1 MPIDPAPSGPASA
14 LPAENLLRLETSPY
28 LLQHKD
34 NPVHWRPWG
43 PPALAE
49 AEASGKPIL
58 LSVGYAA
65 CHWCHVMAHESFDDP
80 ATAEV
85 MNALFVNIKVDRE
98 ERPDIDQLYMAALQA
113 LGDQGGWPLTMFLTP
128 EGKPIWGGTYFP
140 PEARYGR
147 PGFREVLTQIAAL
160 YRSDRDQMLVQ
171 ADKITAHLARPRPS
185 DDVVLDAGLIHSA
198 ADALLGLMDTELGG
212 TRGAPKFPNAPVLDF
227 LARAASAGGRADIA
241 RAVEATLLGL
251 SNGGIYDH
259 VGGGLAR
266 YSTDARWLVP
276 HFEKMLYD
284 NGLFIEQL
292 ALAIASSPHHE
303 LFRSRIEETV
313 AWMQRELAHPAGGF
327 AAGLD
332 ADSNG
337 IEGAFTVW
345 TREELDR
352 VLPPDDAANLAE
364 VYDITPGGNWEGHS
378 IPNRLAHPGRLSAD
392 AEARCRRE
400 LDVLRLEREKR
411 PRPALDDQV
420 LVDWNGHAI
429 AGLATAGFLLRR
441 DDWIRDA
448 ADTYRAVVAAA
459 TRDGRLCHVAH
470 GRASPKAFST
480 DLASLAR
487 AALALHQATGDAPWL
502 VEAESRLAALERH
515 HGDGTGG
522 FYLAPDDG
530 DALILRK
537 SERLDEAVPNAHG
550 MAAEAHVRLWALT
563 GEDRHRA
570 AADAILG
577 AAASTIHGNVF
588 GTASLL
594 SALDQR
600 LRIMTLVIV
609 VPRGTSPAALLEA
622 ARAGWRRDLVVD
634 VRAEGDALP
643 SGHAAYGKVATGGSP
658 TAYLCR
664 EGNCSLPLTDAAAL
678 AALLTEGGASD
689 QVFI

>member
-1 MPIDPAPSGPASA
+1 MAIDPASPDSAGA
-14 LPAENLLRLETSPY
+14 LPAENLLRFETSPY
-28 LLQHKD
+28 LLQHRD
-34 NPVHWRPWG
+34 NPVHWRAWG
-43 PPALAE
+43 PAALAE
-49 AEASGKPIL
+49 AKASDKPVL
-58 LSVGYAA
+58 LSIGYAA
-65 CHWCHVMAHESFDDP
+65 CHWCHVMAHESFEDT

-98 ERPDIDQLYMAALQA
+98 ERPDIDQLYMAALHA

-128 EGKPIWGGTYFP
+128 QGKPIWGGTYFP
-140 PEARYGR
+140 PAARYGR
-147 PGFREVLTQIAAL
+147 PSFRDVLTQIAAL
-160 YRSDRDQMLVQ
+160 YRSDHEQMLMQ
-171 ADKITAHLARPRPS
+171 ADKITAHLARARPS
-185 DDVVLDAGLIHSA
+185 EGVSLDAGLVRSA

-227 LARAASAGGRADIA
+227 LARAADAEARADLA
-241 RAVEATLLGL
+241 QAVEATLLGL
-251 SNGGIYDH
+251 CNGGIYDH

-292 ALAIASSPHHE
+292 AQALPVTPHRE

-313 AWMQRELAHPAGGF
+313 AWMQRELRHPDGGF
-327 AAGLD
+327 SAGLD
-332 ADSNG
+332 ADANG
-337 IEGAFTVW
+337 VEGSFTVW
-345 TREELDR
+345 TRDELDA
-352 VLPPDDAANLAE
+352 VLPAEDAAFLAAI
-364 VYDITPGGNWEGHS
+364 YDITPGGNWEGHS
-378 IPNRLAHPGRLSAD
+378 IPNRLAHPERLPAGD
-392 AEARCRRE
+392 EARCQRL
-400 LDVLRLEREKR
+400 LDLLRAERERR

-441 DDWIRDA
+441 DDWIADA
-448 ADTYRAVVAAA
+448 ADTYRAVVTAS

-470 GRASPKAFST
+470 GRVSPGRAPIRAFST
-480 DLASLAR
+480 DLAALAR
-487 AALALHQATGDAPWL
+487 AALALHQATG
-502 VEAESRLAALERH
+502 EAEWLEEADRQLAALERH
-515 HGDGTGG
+515 HGDGAGG

-570 AADAILG
+570 TADAILS
-577 AAASTIHGNVF
+577 AAAATIRGNVF

-594 SALDQR
+594 SALDLR
-600 LRIMTLVIV
+600 LRIVSLVIV
-609 VPRGTSPAALLEA
+609 VPEDASPAALLEA
-622 ARAGWRRDLVVD
+622 AQGHWRRHLVVD
-634 VRAEGDALP
+634 VRRAGEALP
-643 SGHAAYGKVATGGSP
+643 AGHAAFGKGAVGGIP

-664 EGNCSLPLTDAAAL
+664 EGSCSLPLTDAEAL
-678 AALLTEGGASD
+678 AALLTEGG
-689 QVFI
+689 